1 MIEIRIL
8 DQINFITTQKKYN
21 NNDNYNYN
29 NANTQRNYNKHEY
42 NENRNNNPE
51 FEKEELKKKITNFHN
66 VISDNL
72 KRDEDPKPK
81 EKEKTNVEENLFN
94 EMPKF
99 INSTSS
105 GNQKL
110 KDLDFN
116 NDLYYKNLSK
126 IEKKESEVSLD
137 DKNQNSEN
145 YENQEVSGNYKNNE
159 KGEEVSENYNNNE
172 KGDDSNYNKK
182 NIIHLEIIQII
193 NIIITIMITTS
204 IDIVIKEIQKKGSGK
219 IL

>member
-1 MIEIRIL
+1 
-8 DQINFITTQKKYN
+8 
-21 NNDNYNYN
+21 
-29 NANTQRNYNKHEY
+29 
-42 NENRNNNPE
+42 
-51 FEKEELKKKITNFHN
+51 
-66 VISDNL
+66 
-72 KRDEDPKPK
+72 
-81 EKEKTNVEENLFN
+81 
-94 EMPKF
+94 MPKF

-159 KGEEVSENYNNNE
+159 KRRRSF
-172 KGDDSNYNKK
+172 
-182 NIIHLEIIQII
+182 
-193 NIIITIMITTS
+193 
-204 IDIVIKEIQKKGSGK
+204 
-219 IL
+219 